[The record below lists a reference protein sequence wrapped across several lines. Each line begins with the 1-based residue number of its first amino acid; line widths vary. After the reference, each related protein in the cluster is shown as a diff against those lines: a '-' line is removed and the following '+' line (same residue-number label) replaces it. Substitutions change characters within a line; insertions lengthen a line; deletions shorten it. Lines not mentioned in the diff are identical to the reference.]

1 MISKLSNAH
10 VRKVSH
16 LISDAPIGTLTP
28 TSGRMA
34 RDEAGRV
41 YHITSAVAREKQKR
55 TAQMARDKRHFSFS
69 HMQHIQEITRNL
81 SNKMCGYILLLQPY
95 IAFKTN
101 VLVSEGRDQ
110 TPLTVDDLAQVWN
123 VSRRTARTVI
133 DELEARSIVF
143 CVGGSITVNERYHFR
158 KKVGKGEVDALIKT
172 YATTLKKFRLSAAD
186 LGFVYKML
194 SNVHYE
200 TNLIC
205 ADPFASP
212 EYIRFLS
219 DKEIGQLVGMSETK
233 TKEVLARLRRAG
245 IIGEWINAE
254 DKREK
259 FTALN
264 PFVFYRKQGE
274 PDGLLLALFANKRMD
289 S

>member
-1 MISKLSNAH
+1 MSAH
-10 VRKVSH
+10 VRRIAQLSNG
-16 LISDAPIGTLTP
+16 APIGNLTK
-28 TSGRMA
+28 TSGRTA
-34 RDEAGRV
+34 KDEAGRI
-41 YHITSAVAREKQKR
+41 YRITSLEEIEKRNR

-101 VLVSEGRDQ
+101 ILVSEGRNG
-110 TPLTVDDLAQVWN
+110 TPLTVDDLARIWC
-123 VSRRTARTVI
+123 VSKRTARTVT
-133 DELEARSIVF
+133 DELEAHSIVF
-143 CVGGSITVNERYHFR
+143 NVGGVISVNERYHFR
-158 KKVGKGEVDALIKT
+158 KRAGKGEVDALIKT
-172 YATTLKKFRLSAAD
+172 YATTLKRFRLSAAD
-186 LGFVYKML
+186 LGFVYKTL
-194 SNVHYE
+194 SNVHYD

-205 ADPFASP
+205 ADPFANP
-212 EYIRFLS
+212 QDIRFLS
-219 DKEIGQLVGMSETK
+219 DKEIGHLVGMSESK
-233 TKEVLARLRRAG
+233 TKEVLARLRKAG

-274 PDGLLLALFANKRMD
+274 PDGLLLALFANKRMGA
-289 S
+289 